1 MRFLSVAMAAL
12 IASASIAAPVRAA
25 APKKP
30 VIGSDGLLKWIGD
43 YRYKPDPKKLPIII
57 RTLSQTGSFKE
68 PENAA
73 VYVGFF
79 AGVLHSSPELAS
91 ALVKKTLPLPF
102 EDQWVV
108 IRAVA
113 YSGHSHW
120 KKILRDYAMYMPGRQ
135 EMIQKYLNN
144 KLPTLDQI
152 AFDRPLKWQEK
163 VKVYFTGQDPDSDK
177 LRLEPTPEL
186 VDMLWGFYFAT
197 GSYRPVAQII
207 AMLPWSQEKNSVDK
221 LTVGSMAK
229 YTLATNAA
237 RDSDLLKILRW
248 QLKQMNAENKSKP
261 ILAEV
266 VEAAEIVDTVKL
278 RKMALAAIEER
289 KVKGPGYKQNIAT
302 WGQVGQAAIGLGC
315 IGAAAAGAVVLGLP
329 CVIGGAASTAALNA
343 WARQ

>member
-12 IASASIAAPVRAA
+12 IAFASTPAPVRAA

-30 VIGSDGLLKWIGD
+30 AISSDGLLKWIGD

-79 AGVLHSSPELAS
+79 AGVLHGSPQLAS
-91 ALVKKTLPLPF
+91 QLVKKTLPLPF
-102 EDQWVV
+102 EDQWVL
-108 IRAVA
+108 IKAIA

-120 KKILRDYAMYMPGRQ
+120 KKILHDYAMYMPGRQ
-135 EMIQKYLNN
+135 EMIHKYLDG
-144 KLPTLDQI
+144 KLPTLEQI

-163 VKVYFTGQDPDSDK
+163 MKVYFTGKDPDSGK
-177 LRLEPTPEL
+177 VRLEPTPEL

-207 AMLPWSQEKNSVDK
+207 AMLPWSKEKNSVDK

-248 QLKQMNAENKSKP
+248 QLKQMNAENKAKP

-289 KVKGPGYKQNIAT
+289 KIKGPGYKQNIAT

-343 WARQ
+343 WAKQ